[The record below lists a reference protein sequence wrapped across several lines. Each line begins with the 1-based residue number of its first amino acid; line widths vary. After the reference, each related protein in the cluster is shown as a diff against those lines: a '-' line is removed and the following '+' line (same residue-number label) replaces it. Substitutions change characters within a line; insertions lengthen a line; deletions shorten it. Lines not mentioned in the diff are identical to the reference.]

1 MSHARKEYG
10 DFMSLTPD
18 AYDAVLALGQV
29 AGKAGMD
36 KQLLELIKLRASQIN
51 GCAFCV
57 QYHIL
62 EGETLGVP
70 TDKLNLVVVWREAPQ
85 FSQRERAALAWT
97 EALTLLSAGV
107 SDEVYVEA
115 SAEFSE
121 KELAYLTS
129 AIASINVWNRFGAA
143 FRWTPPARKT
153 AVGAA
158 ASEKPAL
165 SKSAVAMQRSGG
177 AAPLLPADRRS
188 PYDPRRGV
196 AAGIAGIVHQTA
208 HKG

>member
-1 MSHARKEYG
+1 MSHARKEYR

-18 AYDAVLALGQV
+18 AYGAVLALGQI

-62 EGETLGVP
+62 EGEKLGVP
-70 TDKLNLVVVWREAPQ
+70 ADKLNLVVVWREAPQ

-97 EALTLLSAGV
+97 EALTLLSEGV
-107 SDEVYVEA
+107 GDEVYAQA

-129 AIASINVWNRFGAA
+129 AVASINVWNRFGAA
-143 FRWTPPARKT
+143 FRWTPPARKQ
-153 AVGAA
+153 AAA
-158 ASEKPAL
+158 AS
-165 SKSAVAMQRSGG
+165 
-177 AAPLLPADRRS
+177 
-188 PYDPRRGV
+188 
-196 AAGIAGIVHQTA
+196 
-208 HKG
+208 